1 MKILLKS
8 IYIHQPSALAQE
20 KGTVSG
26 EVVLDTGLSIE
37 FKEDLLPEEL
47 EYVRD
52 GLADLSQRV
61 RERVL
66 NAIRVL
72 DETPGVK
79 QKASKKGQA
88 K

>member
-1 MKILLKS
+1 MKVLLKS
-8 IYIHQPSALAQE
+8 IYVHQASPLARE
-20 KGTVSG
+20 SGTVHG

-52 GLADLSQRV
+52 GLADLTQRV
-61 RERVL
+61 REKVI

-72 DETPGVK
+72 GE
-79 QKASKKGQA
+79 Q
-88 K
+88 